1 MPKPTGNLRTC
12 TFLPKSARKGGVFVA
27 PESKDKKTAQSQE
40 QEYYF
45 HIGTGQRAWTCSEQ
59 IHYLAY
65 ALMHDSLKTISM
77 LAYNVV
83 AGSYVDQ
90 VILATSGVS
99 LRRKSMT
106 STAVQ

>member
-1 MPKPTGNLRTC
+1 MYILTQECKNGRC
-12 TFLPKSARKGGVFVA
+12 FVA

-99 LRRKSMT
+99 LRRKNMT